1 MILPVKFLW
10 ENKLSGLQ
18 PMQNEIIKGR
28 KRLSKT
34 NENTANANLKK
45 SIINIVDRYSFLN
58 KSSTSLPQ
66 LYVKIKSKKGDIIR

>member
-10 ENKLSGLQ
+10 KENKLSGLQ
-18 PMQNEIIKGR
+18 PMQNANNEGR

-45 SIINIVDRYSFLN
+45 SIINIVDRYFVL
-58 KSSTSLPQ
+58 K
-66 LYVKIKSKKGDIIR
+66 